1 MMDLNPIL
9 IIDDDQ
15 DDLELINEV
24 ANFLKIDRPIS
35 FFKSGDELV
44 NYLKSQTL
52 APFLIICDVNL
63 PGKDGFEIKKQI
75 SDSTELKY
83 ASVPFIFWSTSASE
97 KQIQYAY
104 DLPAQG
110 FFFKPTNFDDLCE
123 TFQTILAY
131 WTKCQHPKK
140 VQ

>member
-1 MMDLNPIL
+1 MNLNPIL

-15 DDLELINEV
+15 DDLDLIKEV
-24 ANFLKIDRPIS
+24 ASFLKIDRPIH

-44 NYLKSQTL
+44 AYLRSNTL
-52 APFLIICDVNL
+52 PPFLIICDVNL
-63 PGKDGFEIKKQI
+63 PGQDGFEVKKRI
-75 SDSTELKY
+75 SESEELKY
-83 ASVPFIFWSTSASE
+83 SSVPFVYWSTSASE
-97 KQIQYAY
+97 KQIQHAY

-123 TFQTILAY
+123 TVKTLVAY
-131 WTKCQHPKK
+131 WQKSQHPKK